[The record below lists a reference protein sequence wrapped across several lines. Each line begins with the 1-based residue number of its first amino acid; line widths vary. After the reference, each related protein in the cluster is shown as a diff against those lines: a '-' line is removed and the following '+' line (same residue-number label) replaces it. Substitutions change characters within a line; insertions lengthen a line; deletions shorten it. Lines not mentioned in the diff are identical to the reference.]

1 MGCSF
6 YRYESKSN
14 KNTRSLG
21 MGMLNPA
28 PAETGTSF
36 VQRLSEMLVGNLAL
50 AVLLFRANRLLN
62 RAKLTKGART

>member
-1 MGCSF
+1 
-6 YRYESKSN
+6 
-14 KNTRSLG
+14 
-21 MGMLNPA
+21 MLNPA